1 MKIWDDFLE
10 EAKENLSS
18 GIECEIKMMHSKSA
32 LTRFANSHI
41 HQNVDEE
48 SAEVYLTIHKDN
60 KTTTVSSNIT
70 AIKDVKEFIKKA
82 EKSINNSPIDKGWAG
97 LADKNNSYI
106 ETKNFQESTPEERA
120 IKVKEF
126 ISKGNELNSAGY
138 CSTSISKYFAW
149 NTNGLNSSDSSSSAF
164 IDGIFRTESSAG
176 SSHRGGITLSDIEAE
191 RAGSEAAKLAKDSE
205 NPEDIEPGNYE
216 VILGH
221 EAVSTIL
228 VFLGVY
234 GFNAKSKID
243 GMSPINI
250 DENQFDSQIN
260 IFDTPEDNESIGFKI
275 DASGSK
281 KKNLE
286 VVKDGVSKS
295 YFHTRRTAKELS
307 AENTFHELF
316 GWGENFGGIGTNI
329 KLSEGNVSQE
339 EMIKSVKKGI
349 YINEFWYC
357 RVLDPIT
364 QVVTGLN
371 RNGSFLIE
379 NGKIVKP
386 IGRLRFT
393 QSFMASLAPGN
404 VLSIGD
410 RSRYADSEFGEGMLK
425 VPAIHLK
432 NFNFTG
438 GVSG

>member
-1 MKIWDDFLE
+1 MKIWEDLLQDIE
-10 EAKENLSS
+10 KNIPSDT
-18 GIECEIKMMHSKSA
+18 ECELKMMHSKSA
-32 LTRFANSHI
+32 LTRFANSQI

-48 SAEVYLTIHKDN
+48 SADVFLTLHNDS
-60 KTTTVSSNIT
+60 KTVTMSTNLT
-70 AIKDVKEFIKKA
+70 ALKNPKEFVAKA
-82 EKSINNSPIDKGWAG
+82 MDSLSKSPIDKGWAG
-97 LADKNNSYI
+97 LPDASQSYNGLS
-106 ETKNFQESTPEERA
+106 KLVESSPDERA
-120 IKVKEF
+120 NKVREF
-126 ISKGNELNSAGY
+126 VYEGKQMNAAGY
-138 CSTSISKYFAW
+138 CSSYINNYFVW

-176 SSHRGGITLSDIEAE
+176 SSHRGGKTLSDIEAH

-329 KLSEGNVSQE
+329 KLSEGNASQE

-425 VPAIHLK
+425 VPALHLK

>member
-1 MKIWDDFLE
+1 MKIWEDLLQDIE
-10 EAKENLSS
+10 KNIPS
-18 GIECEIKMMHSKSA
+18 GTECELKMMHSKSA
-32 LTRFANSHI
+32 LTRFANSQI

-48 SAEVYLTIHKDN
+48 SADVFLTLHKDS
-60 KTTTVSSNIT
+60 KTITISANLTALKNPMEFVS
-70 AIKDVKEFIKKA
+70 KA
-82 EKSINNSPIDKGWAG
+82 MDSLKSSPIDKGWAG
-97 LADKNNSYI
+97 LPDSSESFSGLSKI
-106 ETKNFQESTPEERA
+106 DESTPDERA
-120 IKVKEF
+120 NKVKEF
-126 ISKGNELNSAGY
+126 VSEGKQMNAAGY
-138 CSTSISKYFAW
+138 CSSYTNNYFVW

-176 SSHRGGITLSDIEAE
+176 SSHRGGILLSDIKAQQ
-191 RAGSEAAKLAKDSE
+191 AGNEAAKLAIDGE

-243 GMSPINI
+243 GMSPINL
-250 DENQFDSQIN
+250 DEKQFDEQIN
-260 IFDTPEDNESIGFKI
+260 LIDTPEDDDSIGFKI

-286 VVKDGVSKS
+286 IVKDGVSKS
-295 YFHTRRTAKELS
+295 YFHTRRTAKELNS
-307 AENTFHELF
+307 ENTFHELF
-316 GWGENFGGIGTNI
+316 GWGENFGGIGTNL
-329 KLSEGNVSQE
+329 KLLGGNVSQE

-379 NGKIVKP
+379 NGRIIKP

-404 VLSIGD
+404 IVSVGNK
-410 RSRYADSEFGEGMLK
+410 SRYADSEFGEGMLR
-425 VPAIHLK
+425 VPALHLK
-432 NFNFTG
+432 EFNFTG

>member
-1 MKIWDDFLE
+1 MKIWEDLLQDIE
-10 EAKENLSS
+10 KNIPS
-18 GIECEIKMMHSKSA
+18 GTECELKMMHSKSA
-32 LTRFANSHI
+32 LTRFANSQI

-48 SAEVYLTIHKDN
+48 SADVFLTLHKDS
-60 KTTTVSSNIT
+60 KTITISANLTALKNPMEFVS
-70 AIKDVKEFIKKA
+70 KA
-82 EKSINNSPIDKGWAG
+82 MDSLKSSPIDKGWAG
-97 LADKNNSYI
+97 LPDSSESFSGLSKI
-106 ETKNFQESTPEERA
+106 DESTPDERA
-120 IKVKEF
+120 NKVKEF
-126 ISKGNELNSAGY
+126 VSEGKQMNAAGY
-138 CSTSISKYFAW
+138 CSSYTNNYFVW

-176 SSHRGGITLSDIEAE
+176 SSHRGGILLSDIKAQQ
-191 RAGSEAAKLAKDSE
+191 AGNEAAKLAIDGE

-243 GMSPINI
+243 GMSPINL
-250 DENQFDSQIN
+250 DEKQFDEQIN
-260 IFDTPEDNESIGFKI
+260 LIDTPEDDDSIGFKI
-275 DASGSK
+275 DASGAK

-286 VVKDGVSKS
+286 IVKDGVSKS
-295 YFHTRRTAKELS
+295 YFHTRRTAKELN

-316 GWGENFGGIGTNI
+316 GWGENFGGIGTNL
-329 KLSEGNVSQE
+329 KLLGGNVSQE

-379 NGKIVKP
+379 NGKITKP

-404 VLSIGD
+404 IVSVGNK
-410 RSRYADSEFGEGMLK
+410 SRYADSEFGEGMLR
-425 VPAIHLK
+425 VPALHLK
-432 NFNFTG
+432 EFNFTG

>member
-1 MKIWDDFLE
+1 MKIWEDFLE

-82 EKSINNSPIDKGWAG
+82 EKSITNSPIDKGWAG
-97 LADKNNSYI
+97 LADKSSSYI
-106 ETKNFQESTPEERA
+106 EIKKFQESTPEERA

-138 CSTSISKYFAW
+138 CSTNISNYFAW
-149 NTNGLNSSDSSSSAF
+149 NTNGLNSIDSSSSAF
-164 IDGIFRTESSAG
+164 IDGIFRTENSAG
-176 SSHRGGITLSDIEAE
+176 SAHRGAQSLNELDSEI
-191 RAGSEAAKLAKDSE
+191 AGSEASKLARDGQ
-205 NPEDIEPGNYE
+205 NPEDINPGKYE
-216 VILGH
+216 VILGN

-228 VFLGVY
+228 VFLAVY

-243 GMSPINI
+243 GMSPINL
-250 DENQFDSQIN
+250 DQQQFDEKITLL
-260 IFDTPEDNESIGFKI
+260 DTPEDKDSIGFKI

-281 KKNLE
+281 KSNLE
-286 VVKDGVSKS
+286 IIKNGVSCS
-295 YFHTRRTAKELS
+295 YFHTRRTAKELN
-307 AENTFHELF
+307 AQNTHHELF
-316 GWGENFGGIGTNI
+316 GWGENFGGIGTNL
-329 KLSEGNVSQE
+329 KLQPGSKSLE
-339 EMIKSVKKGI
+339 EMISEVKNGI

-393 QSFMASLAPGN
+393 QSFISSLAQGN
-404 VLSIGD
+404 VLNIGNN
-410 RSRYADSEFGEGMLK
+410 SRYADSEFGEGILN

-432 NFNFTG
+432 EFNFTG
-438 GVSG
+438 GVAG

>member
-1 MKIWDDFLE
+1 MKIWEDFLE

-70 AIKDVKEFIKKA
+70 AIKDEKEFIKKA
-82 EKSINNSPIDKGWAG
+82 EKSITNSPIDKGWAG
-97 LADKNNSYI
+97 LADKSSSYI
-106 ETKNFQESTPEERA
+106 EIKKFQESTPEERA

-138 CSTSISKYFAW
+138 CSTNISNYFAW
-149 NTNGLNSSDSSSSAF
+149 NTNGLNSIDSSSSAF
-164 IDGIFRTESSAG
+164 IDGIFRTENSAG
-176 SSHRGGITLSDIEAE
+176 SAHRGAQSLNELDSET
-191 RAGSEAAKLAKDSE
+191 AGSEASKLARDGQ
-205 NPEDIEPGNYE
+205 NPEDINPGKYE
-216 VILGH
+216 VILGN

-228 VFLGVY
+228 VFLAVY

-243 GMSPINI
+243 GMSPINL
-250 DENQFDSQIN
+250 DQQQFDEKITLL
-260 IFDTPEDNESIGFKI
+260 DTPEDKDSIGFKI

-281 KKNLE
+281 KSNLE
-286 VVKDGVSKS
+286 IIKNGVSCS
-295 YFHTRRTAKELS
+295 YFHTRRTAKELN
-307 AENTFHELF
+307 AQNTHHELF
-316 GWGENFGGIGTNI
+316 GWGENFGGIGTNL
-329 KLSEGNVSQE
+329 KLQPGSKSLE
-339 EMIKSVKKGI
+339 EMISEVKNGI

-393 QSFMASLAPGN
+393 QSFISSLAQGN
-404 VLSIGD
+404 VLNIGNN
-410 RSRYADSEFGEGMLK
+410 SRYADSEFGEGILN

-432 NFNFTG
+432 EFNFTG
-438 GVSG
+438 GVAG

>member
-1 MKIWDDFLE
+1 MKIWEDFLE

-82 EKSINNSPIDKGWAG
+82 EKSITNSPIDKGWAG
-97 LADKNNSYI
+97 LADKSSSYI
-106 ETKNFQESTPEERA
+106 EIKKFQESTPEERA

-126 ISKGNELNSAGY
+126 ISKGKELNSAGY
-138 CSTSISKYFAW
+138 CSTNISNYFAW
-149 NTNGLNSSDSSSSAF
+149 NTNGLNSIDSSSSAF
-164 IDGIFRTESSAG
+164 IDGIFRTENSAG
-176 SSHRGGITLSDIEAE
+176 SAHRGAQSLNELDSET
-191 RAGSEAAKLAKDSE
+191 AGSEASKLARDGQ
-205 NPEDIEPGNYE
+205 NPEDINPGKYE
-216 VILGH
+216 VILGN

-228 VFLGVY
+228 VFLAVY

-243 GMSPINI
+243 GMSPINL
-250 DENQFDSQIN
+250 DQQQFDEKITLL
-260 IFDTPEDNESIGFKI
+260 DTPEDKDSIGFKI

-281 KKNLE
+281 KSNLE
-286 VVKDGVSKS
+286 IIKNGVSCS
-295 YFHTRRTAKELS
+295 YFHTRRTAKELN
-307 AENTFHELF
+307 AQNTHHELF
-316 GWGENFGGIGTNI
+316 GWGENFGGIGTNL
-329 KLSEGNVSQE
+329 KLQPGSKSLE
-339 EMIKSVKKGI
+339 EMISEVKNGI

-393 QSFMASLAPGN
+393 QSFISSLAQGN
-404 VLSIGD
+404 VLNIGNN
-410 RSRYADSEFGEGMLK
+410 SRYADSEFGEGILN

-432 NFNFTG
+432 EFNFTG
-438 GVSG
+438 GVAG